1 MLEGEVLGENRYL
14 VQTQL
19 GKKAGR
25 RTFLAED
32 STTQDLVIIK
42 FLAFSSDFEWD
53 DLKLFEREAETLKTL
68 NHPAIP
74 RYLNYFEVNL
84 GNVKGFALVQTY
96 IPAQTLEQYIQGGR
110 SFSQN
115 EVIEV
120 AKSILNI
127 LIYLH
132 QRNPPVI
139 HRDLKPSNILL
150 GDRSGNSPGKVYL
163 IDFGSVQTVAVNE
176 GATRTV
182 VGTYGYMPQEQFG
195 GRTVPASDLY
205 ALGATLIYMV
215 TGSHPA
221 DLPEVDGRIQVEKLT
236 NLTPGF
242 RQWLQRM
249 TEPSLNKRWS
259 SATEALQTIDMQL
272 TQDASFVASSKPTGS
287 KVRLTN
293 DNHILEILI
302 PPVGFGIH
310 MISLGAFAIVWNFFT
325 FFLTIGGILVSFPG
339 NILSLLFFL
348 PFWGI
353 GITMIWSLL
362 FSLFGYVRLRVDS
375 KSITQTSEIFGLK
388 FGGFHTSARSD
399 ISKVIYTPSHY
410 TKDSEGNRTTVGAK
424 IEILAGTKT
433 YTLDEKTGA
442 IKTEAEIEW
451 LTQEISNWLGMKIE
465 FPLHVSRFFD

>member
-1 MLEGEVLGENRYL
+1 MLEGEVLGDKYL

-74 RYLNYFEVNL
+74 RYLDYFEVNS

-110 SFSQN
+110 SFTQN

-120 AKSILNI
+120 AKSILEI

-139 HRDLKPSNILL
+139 HRDVKPSNILL

-163 IDFGSVQTVAVNE
+163 IDFGSVQTVAANE

-182 VGTYGYMPQEQFG
+182 VGTYGYMPPEQFG

-205 ALGATLIYMV
+205 GLGATLIYMV

-221 DLPEVDGRIQVEKLT
+221 DLPEVDGRIQFEELT
-236 NLTPGF
+236 NLIPGF

-249 TEPSLNKRWS
+249 TETSLNKRLS
-259 SATEALQTIDMQL
+259 SAAEALQTIDMQP
-272 TQDASFVASSKPTGS
+272 TQDASVMAFRKPTGS
-287 KVRLTN
+287 KIRLTN
-293 DNHILEILI
+293 DNHRLEILI
-302 PPVGFGIH
+302 PPAGFGIH
-310 MISLGAFAIVWNFFT
+310 MISLGAFAIAWNSF
-325 FFLTIGGILVSFPG
+325 ILVWTIFWMLAPFPA
-339 NILSLLFFL
+339 NIVFLLFSL
-348 PFWGI
+348 PFWSI
-353 GITMIWSLL
+353 GITTIWGLL
-362 FSLFGYVRLRVDS
+362 FSLFGYIRLRVDS
-375 KSITQTSEIFGLK
+375 KNITQTSEIFGLK
-388 FGGFHTSARSD
+388 LGSFHTSPRSD
-399 ISKVIYTPSHY
+399 ISKIIYTPSHY
-410 TKDSEGNRTTVGAK
+410 TTDSKDNRTTVEGK
-424 IEILAGTKT
+424 IEILAGTKV
-433 YTLDEKTGA
+433 YTLGAKTGT
-442 IKTEAEIEW
+442 IKTEIEIEW
-451 LTQEISNWLGMKIE
+451 LAQEISNWLGIKIE

>member
-32 STTQDLVIIK
+32 STTQDLVVIK

-74 RYLNYFEVNL
+74 RYLDYFEVSS

-120 AKSILNI
+120 AKSILEI

-139 HRDLKPSNILL
+139 HRDVKPSNILL

-163 IDFGSVQTVAVNE
+163 IDFGSVQTIAANE

-182 VGTYGYMPQEQFG
+182 VGTYGYMPPEQFG

-221 DLPEVDGRIQVEKLT
+221 DLPEVDGRIQFAQLT

-249 TEPSLNKRWS
+249 SEPSLNKRLS
-259 SATEALQTIDMQL
+259 SAAEALQTIDMQP
-272 TQDASFVASSKPTGS
+272 TQNTSIVAVRKPTGS
-287 KVRLTN
+287 KIRLTN
-293 DNHILEILI
+293 DNHKLEILI
-302 PPVGFGIH
+302 PPAGFSVYVTCIGLSAIT
-310 MISLGAFAIVWNFFT
+310 ILLFAIVMMEN
-325 FFLTIGGILVSFPG
+325 G
-339 NILSLLFFL
+339 
-348 PFWGI
+348 
-353 GITMIWSLL
+353 
-362 FSLFGYVRLRVDS
+362 FSLFIIYLLLSFDIILMGSVVSELFIYTRLRIDP
-375 KSITQTSEIFGLK
+375 KNITQTWEIFGLK
-388 FGGFHTSARSD
+388 FRRYRSTCSS
-399 ISKVIYTPSHY
+399 ISKIIYIPPHY
-410 TKDSEGNRTTVGAK
+410 FKDYQGNRRKLAAK
-424 IEILAGTKT
+424 IEILVGIKI
-433 YTLDEKTGA
+433 YTLDGSTKKTVDGKSKE
-442 IKTEAEIEW
+442 IYRETEIEW
-451 LTQEISNWLGMKIE
+451 LAQEISNWLGMKIE
-465 FPLHVSRFFD
+465 RR